1 MNDKDIRAILVNYLL
16 AESGKIRI
24 YHEKSIGESICDIM
38 TVSSCLTGYEIKSDH
53 DNFTRL

>member
-24 YHEKSIGESICDIM
+24 YHEKSIGESIRR
-38 TVSSCLTGYEIKSDH
+38 K
-53 DNFTRL
+53 